1 MMRRLQLLPLTLS
14 ILLAACATAPPQTP
28 HKPPAI
34 AAPAVT
40 VEHDIAPQT
49 ALPEVTA
56 QPTNLWDQLRGSFA
70 MSDCDADPAV
80 LAWAKRYT
88 HNPEQFENQLREA
101 LPRLTYVQEV
111 AAHYDV
117 AGEFVLLPW
126 IESYFKPLAGRRNT
140 PAGIW
145 QIMPATAGSIGLRVD
160 GHYDGRLDVDASAN
174 AVMKLLKQYHDQFHD
189 WRVVDYA
196 YNAGAFDINRLVQKQ
211 GLPPDEPVIPHWPV
225 RSVTRE
231 HLTKLLAMA
240 CVVRDPARF
249 NVSLPTLPD
258 EQHLVQVK
266 ISRSMPI
273 TQAADHAGISV
284 DTLKGLN
291 SAFRSDT
298 VDAGAASY
306 LLLPANHVQ
315 QFRDALLDQSALSAN
330 DDPLSADGDL
340 ALSAPTPP
348 PKANKRTSSRPAKS
362 SSAKTHAVK
371 LGESLWQIAHQ
382 YSINIDQLQRWNHLL
397 GQTVKPGQV
406 LIVSE
411 VD

>member
-1 MMRRLQLLPLTLS
+1 
-14 ILLAACATAPPQTP
+14 
-28 HKPPAI
+28 
-34 AAPAVT
+34 
-40 VEHDIAPQT
+40 
-49 ALPEVTA
+49 
-56 QPTNLWDQLRGSFA
+56 
-70 MSDCDADPAV
+70 
-80 LAWAKRYT
+80 
-88 HNPEQFENQLREA
+88 
-101 LPRLTYVQEV
+101 
-111 AAHYDV
+111 
-117 AGEFVLLPW
+117 
-126 IESYFKPLAGRRNT
+126 
-140 PAGIW
+140 
-145 QIMPATAGSIGLRVD
+145 
-160 GHYDGRLDVDASAN
+160 
-174 AVMKLLKQYHDQFHD
+174 MKLLKQYHDQFHD
-189 WRVVDYA
+189 WRLVDYA
-196 YNAGAFDINRLVQKQ
+196 YNAGAFDISKLVQKQ

-306 LLLPANHVQ
+306 LLLPANHAQ
-315 QFRDALLDQSALSAN
+315 QFRDALLDQPILAATGN
-330 DDPLSADGDL
+330 PLSADDNL

-348 PKANKRTSSRPAKS
+348 SKANKRTNNKPTKS
-362 SSAKTHAVK
+362 ASAKTHAVK
-371 LGESLWQIAHQ
+371 AGESLWQIAHQ
-382 YSINIDQLQRWNHLL
+382 YSINIAELQRWNHLL